1 MNSIRI
7 IPVSTDHVEQLQH
20 MSKKIFLVSFFHL
33 NNPEDITSYVEKAFS
48 VEQLSIELQN
58 PDSVFYFAM
67 VAGVPI
73 GYLKLN
79 QRSAQTE
86 LKDENGLEI
95 ERIYVD
101 AAHQGKKVGQLLLD
115 FAIDQARKQRLD
127 YVWLGVWEHNPGA
140 IRFYERSGFVRFGQH
155 TFMIGNDPQ
164 TDFLMKLKL

>member
-1 MNSIRI
+1 MA
-7 IPVSTDHVEQLQH
+7 
-20 MSKKIFLVSFFHL
+20 
-33 NNPEDITSYVEKAFS
+33 YVDKAFS

-58 PDSVFYFAM
+58 PDSAFYFAEE
-67 VAGVPI
+67 AGVPI

-79 QRSAQTE
+79 VGAAQTE
-86 LKDENGLEI
+86 LKDENELEI

-101 AAHQGKKVGQLLLD
+101 EAHQGKKVGQLLLD

-155 TFMIGNDPQ
+155 TFMIGIDPQ
-164 TDFLMKLKL
+164 TDFLMKLEL